1 MNNKSTNLFLLS
13 ISFLI
18 CLIFI
23 SCNQETPDK
32 EEARIFAEKYI
43 DQVNSGNYE
52 NLSEWFSDEMKSGE
66 SDDAR
71 NDKLKK
77 LAETMGPVK
86 EYKLLKSDL
95 LSPGDEDPYVQL
107 DYKVVHERLVTL
119 ETYKVKKESGTY
131 KIAGQNVV
139 NNPE

>member
-1 MNNKSTNLFLLS
+1 MKTFSLKLFHAIFLFIS
-13 ISFLI
+13 IT
-18 CLIFI
+18 FI

-43 DQVNSGNYE
+43 DQVNTGNYE
-52 NLSEWFSDEMKSGE
+52 NLSDYFSDEMKSGE
-66 SDDAR
+66 SDEAR

-95 LSPGDEDPYVQL
+95 LSPGDEDPYIQL

-119 ETYKVKKESGTY
+119 ETYKVKKESGKY
-131 KIAGQNVV
+131 KIAGQNVM